1 MKILG
6 FLLLGLFVGLYYA
19 CEIGPEPDFKN
30 KFTLEVYLADSG
42 YQTKN
47 FTLRCLSPKDTILH
61 DVVLLD
67 AYVNECQYE
76 LKMGNHY
83 DTFSILY
90 NCQIT
95 NQTPNQVKF
104 YNFDLKS
111 NRIKD
116 FQFYDVNR
124 TWDSKLLKIN
134 YR

>member
-1 MKILG
+1 MKILRY
-6 FLLLGLFVGLYYA
+6 LFFCFIVIFQYA
-19 CEIGPEPDFKN
+19 CEIGPEPAYKN
-30 KFTLEVYLADSG
+30 KFTMEVYLADSG
-42 YQTKN
+42 YHTRN
-47 FTLRCLSPKDTILH
+47 FTLRCLSPKDTILN
-61 DVVLLD
+61 DVILLD

-76 LKMGNHY
+76 LQIGNHY

-90 NCQIT
+90 NCQIS
-95 NQTPNQVKF
+95 NQTPNEVKF

-111 NRIKD
+111 KRIND